1 MTCPSDDPPEIAA
14 KDVRAPDGAPLE
26 AALYLVSTPIGN
38 AGDISAR
45 AHDVLARADLIA
57 CEDTRVT
64 GKLLM
69 ILGIK
74 RGDSGRLLA
83 YHDHNAA
90 HRRPQIMERIK
101 SGGSVALVSDAGTPL
116 VSDPGYKLVAA
127 CVEEGVAVT
136 AVPGP
141 SAPLMA
147 LTLSG
152 LPTDRFFFQGFLPA
166 KGAARRTALAEISTV
181 PATLIFMESGP
192 RLAASLADMAQ
203 VLGPRPAAVA
213 RELTKKFEEVRR
225 GTLDDLA
232 AHYAEAGPPRGEI
245 CVVTGPPGAEAQA
258 TAADIDALLTEAL
271 AKGSVKDAAAEVAA
285 RTGQPRKAVY
295 ARALE
300 LKRAPAHKQG

>member
-1 MTCPSDDPPEIAA
+1 MTCPSDDPPEIVA
-14 KDVRAPDGAPLE
+14 VEPRAPDGAPLE

-38 AGDISAR
+38 AGDIGAR
-45 AHDVLARADLIA
+45 ARDVLARADLVA

-64 GKLLM
+64 GKLLV

-74 RGDSGRLLA
+74 RDETAGRLLA

-90 HRRPQIMERIK
+90 HRRPQIIERIK
-101 SGGSVALVSDAGTPL
+101 NGGSVALVSDAGTPL

-127 CVEEGVAVT
+127 CVKEGLTVT

-166 KGAARRTALAEISTV
+166 KGVARRTALAEISSV
-181 PATLIFMESGP
+181 PGTLVFMESGP

-225 GTLDDLA
+225 GTLDALA

-245 CVVTGPPGAEAQA
+245 CVVAGPPDADAA
-258 TAADIDALLTEAL
+258 PTDADIDALLAEAM

-295 ARALE
+295 ARALA
-300 LKRAPAHKQG
+300 LKRG

>member
-1 MTCPSDDPPEIAA
+1 MTCSSDDPPEIAA
-14 KDVRAPDGAPLE
+14 KDVRAPDDAPLE

-38 AGDISAR
+38 AGDVSAR
-45 AHDVLARADLIA
+45 ARDVLARADLIA

-69 ILGIK
+69 ILGIR
-74 RGDSGRLLA
+74 RGGDGGRLLA

-101 SGGSVALVSDAGTPL
+101 NGGSVALVSDAGTPL

-127 CVEEGVAVT
+127 CIEDGVSVT

-225 GTLDDLA
+225 GTLDELA

-245 CVVTGPPGAEAQA
+245 CVVAGPPGGEAQA
-258 TAADIDALLTEAL
+258 TDADIDALLTEAL

-285 RTGQPRKAVY
+285 RTGQPRKTLY

-300 LKRAPAHKQG
+300 LKRG

>member
-1 MTCPSDDPPEIAA
+1 M
-14 KDVRAPDGAPLE
+14 RAPESAPLE

-38 AGDISAR
+38 AGDVSAR
-45 AHDVLARADLIA
+45 ARDVLARADLIA

-69 ILGIK
+69 ILGIR
-74 RGDSGRLLA
+74 RGDGGGRLLA

-90 HRRPQIMERIK
+90 HRRPQIMDRIK

-127 CVEEGVAVT
+127 CVEDGIPVT

-166 KGAARRTALAEISTV
+166 KGAARRTALAEISAV

-192 RLAASLADMAQ
+192 RLAASLADMAL

-225 GTLDDLA
+225 GALDELA

-245 CVVTGPPGAEAQA
+245 CVVAGPPGDEATA
-258 TAADIDALLTEAL
+258 TAADIDALLAEAL
-271 AKGSVKDAAAEVAA
+271 VKGSVKDAAAEVAA
-285 RTGQPRKAVY
+285 RTGQSRKAVY

-300 LKRAPAHKQG
+300 LKRARASAHKRG